1 MPRHLSF
8 WLLIGTVAL
17 SGLLF
22 FHVIKPFLVAIFVAL
37 VLTVLFAPLH
47 RWLTDRLAGHIRI
60 AAGATTLLVVVA
72 VLLPI
77 GVTLLMAGTQVMQIG
92 TDVAERFDAPSNNG
106 IDQTVEIIEE
116 TRIGSAIEQLDNH
129 LPRGHREQLRRAASR
144 ITDGVAAELYN
155 KTRGLLSDF
164 FTFAV
169 SLAIMMLALY
179 YFLADRDVFLRELHR
194 MMPLKNQEER
204 RLTDRFQSVCRG
216 VVLGTVVAGV
226 VQATLSGVAFAVLG
240 VPNVW
245 LLIVLTM
252 FSSFVP
258 VLGSAAVWGCV
269 AAWLLFDGHY
279 ASGIGLAVYGA
290 AIVSSSDNLVRA
302 YVIGNQAKLH
312 PFVALVT
319 VLGALKLMGL
329 WGIFVGPMVAA
340 FFYALLNI
348 TRDRVAQQRQM
359 AA

>member
-1 MPRHLSF
+1 MPRNLSF
-8 WLLIGTVAL
+8 WLLIVSVAL
-17 SGLLF
+17 FGLLF
-22 FHVIKPFLVAIFVAL
+22 FHVIKPFIVAIFVAL

-47 RWLTDRLAGHIRI
+47 RWLTERFAGHTRI
-60 AAGATTLLVVVA
+60 AAGATTLLVVTA

-77 GVTLLMAGTQVMQIG
+77 GVTFLMAGTQVMQIG
-92 TDVAERFDAPSNNG
+92 ADVAGRFEATSSNG
-106 IDQTVEIIEE
+106 IEETVEIIEA
-116 TRIGSAIEQLDNH
+116 TQIGDAIEH
-129 LPRGHREQLRRAASR
+129 LNASLPEEQRQHLRRAVLR
-144 ITDGVAAELYN
+144 ITDGVTVELYD

-179 YFLADRDVFLRELHR
+179 YFLADREVFLRELHR

-204 RLTDRFQSVCRG
+204 RLTERFQSVCRG

-226 VQATLSGVAFAVLG
+226 VQAALSGVAFAVLG

-252 FSSFVP
+252 FSSFIP
-258 VLGSAAVWGCV
+258 LLGSAAVWGCV
-269 AAWLLFDGHY
+269 AAWLLFNGHY
-279 ASGIGLAVYGA
+279 GSGVGLAVYGA
-290 AIVSSSDNLVRA
+290 VVVASSDNLVRA

-312 PFVALVT
+312 PLVALVT

-340 FFYALLNI
+340 FFHALLNI
-348 TRDRVAQQRQM
+348 ARDRVANQRQL